1 MQQISFRAMGSTVNI
16 IVDDDNLAAR
26 AALTAARKT
35 FIRFERI
42 LSRFRPDSE
51 LNALNRRA
59 GCKPV
64 RVGQTLWHAMRH
76 ALAMARISDG
86 LVTPTIGAALMAA
99 GYDRDFATLAAIPD
113 AVTDRPPVSVPDWR
127 QVVCDPRRRAIRL
140 PTGMQLDLGGSA
152 KGWTAALVARRLGR
166 RFPTLV
172 DAGGDIAVSAPQRN
186 GESWPIEVADPRA
199 PDSGLDLLL
208 IRRGGV
214 ATSGIDYRRWQRNGR
229 WLHHLIDPR
238 TGAPAETDLLA
249 ATVIAPTLPIAELAV
264 KVILLRGRD
273 DGLRW
278 LNAQPALAALLV
290 TVDGQV
296 IRSPAFARYRWQ
308 PASGELVIGA

>member
-16 IVDDDNLAAR
+16 IVDSDALAAR

-35 FIRFERI
+35 FIRFDRI

-59 GCKPV
+59 GTRPV
-64 RVGQTLWHAMRH
+64 RVGQTLWQAVRH
-76 ALAMARISDG
+76 ALAMARLSDG
-86 LVTPTIGAALMAA
+86 LVTPTVGAALAAA
-99 GYDRDFATLAAIPD
+99 GYDRDFAALAATTR
-113 AVTDRPPVSVPDWR
+113 AVAAWPPMPAPDWR
-127 QVVCDPRRRAIRL
+127 QIACDPRRRAIAL
-140 PTGMQLDLGGSA
+140 PAGVQLDLGGSA
-152 KGWTAALVARRLGR
+152 KGWTTALVARRLGR
-166 RFPTLV
+166 RFPALV
-172 DAGGDIAVSAPQRN
+172 DAGGDIAISAPQRN
-186 GESWPIEVADPRA
+186 GDPWPIEVADPRA
-199 PDSGLDLLL
+199 PDAGLDLLL

-229 WLHHLIDPR
+229 WFHHLIDPR

-249 ATVIAPTLPIAELAV
+249 VTVIAPTLPMAELAA
-264 KVILLRGRD
+264 KVIMLRGRA

-290 TVDGQV
+290 TVDGQI
-296 IRSPAFARYRWQ
+296 IRSPALARYRWQ
-308 PASGELVIGA
+308 QAPDESVTVG